1 MGAIDPTFFC
11 PRENPHTLPLLL
23 LGSGNIHTLGHEGRR
38 DGAGSKRGEKEGQR
52 PQSSVQFNLVRST

>member
-38 DGAGSKRGEKEGQR
+38 DGAGSKRGEKE
-52 PQSSVQFNLVRST
+52 